1 MMKWKLL
8 LLKMLIQAYPI
19 MADEKPIPE
28 PFAVVVNHRHEA
40 LALAE
45 KISSKPVVITF
56 DSSKAE
62 VENAIAYTNSDCIL
76 VFPQL
81 VGGKMPRSIKAQGNM
96 SSLMEAPGK
105 GIITLFAF
113 EKSVPE
119 EYRYGMTQLIITDV
133 NDPILKK
140 DLCTKSDYLLTAF
153 RKYGEIPNKLRG
165 YEWLYLSAAFLYPF
179 LQRSGEAEAYPDI
192 VKTANLWAQEIEQLK
207 DIDSTVDMILEQLCD
222 YFTHEALGITIEM
235 KKDTR
240 VDEQQLNSLVFL
252 ANPKIFIS
260 TAKYRELLKRT
271 GIPVSY
277 DAVNAVLKERGILVA
292 GNGSV
297 GFTSKMNYYNTE
309 GNFKRHQMV
318 LLDASKIEVDDGITL
333 ADKM

>member
-19 MADEKPIPE
+19 MADKGLIPE
-28 PFAVVVNHRHEA
+28 PFAVIVNHRHEA
-40 LALAE
+40 LTLAE
-45 KISSKPVVITF
+45 KISSKPVVISF

-62 VENAIAYTNSDCIL
+62 VENAIAYTNSNCIL

-81 VGGKMPRSIKAQGNM
+81 IGGKMPRSIKAQGNM

-105 GIITLFAF
+105 GVITLFAF

-119 EYRYGMTQLIITDV
+119 AYRDSITQLIITDAD
-133 NDPILKK
+133 DPILKK
-140 DLCTKSDYLLTAF
+140 DLGTQSDDLLTAF

-179 LQRSGEAEAYPDI
+179 LQRLGDNENYPEI
-192 VKTANLWAQEIEQLK
+192 VRTAHLWAQEIEQLK

>member
-19 MADEKPIPE
+19 MADKGLIPE
-28 PFAVVVNHRHEA
+28 PFAIVVNHRNEA
-40 LALAE
+40 LTLAK
-45 KISSKPVVITF
+45 KISSKPVVISF
-56 DSSKAE
+56 DSSKAN
-62 VENAIAYTNSDCIL
+62 VENAITYTNSDCIL

-105 GIITLFAF
+105 GVITLFAF

-119 EYRYGMTQLIITDV
+119 EYRDDMTQLIITDV
-133 NDPILKK
+133 DDPILKK
-140 DLCTKSDYLLTAF
+140 NLCTQSDDLLTAF
-153 RKYGEIPNKLRG
+153 RKYGEISNMSRG
-165 YEWLYLSAAFLYPF
+165 YEWLYLSAAFLYPV
-179 LQRSGEAEAYPDI
+179 LQRLGDKEHYPEI
-192 VKTANLWAQEIEQLK
+192 VRTAHLWAREIEQLK

-222 YFTHEALGITIEM
+222 YFTHEALNITVEL

-240 VDEQQLNSLVFL
+240 VDEQQLDSHVFFD
-252 ANPKIFIS
+252 NPKIFIS
-260 TAKYRELLKRT
+260 TAKYRDLLKRT

-277 DAVNAVLKERGILVA
+277 DAVNAVLKERGILVT
-292 GNGSV
+292 GNGST

-333 ADKM
+333 ADNI

>member
-19 MADEKPIPE
+19 MADKGLIPE
-28 PFAVVVNHRHEA
+28 PFAVIVNHRHEA
-40 LALAE
+40 LTLAE
-45 KISSKPVVITF
+45 KISSKPVVISF

-62 VENAIAYTNSDCIL
+62 VENAIEYTNSDCIL

-96 SSLMEAPGK
+96 LSLLDSPEK

-119 EYRYGMTQLIITDV
+119 EYRDCMTQLIITDV
-133 NDPILKK
+133 DYPILKK
-140 DLCTKSDYLLTAF
+140 NLGAQSDDLLTAF
-153 RKYGEIPNKLRG
+153 GKYGEISNKLKG
-165 YEWLYLSAAFLYPF
+165 YEWLYLAAAFLYPV
-179 LQRSGEAEAYPDI
+179 LQRLGEAEAYPEI
-192 VKTANLWAQEIEQLK
+192 VKTAKLWVHELEQMK
-207 DIDSTVDMILEQLCD
+207 DIETTVDMILELMCD
-222 YFTHEALGITIEM
+222 YFTHEALNISIEM

-318 LLDASKIEVDDGITL
+318 LLDASKIEVDDGFTL

>member
-19 MADEKPIPE
+19 MADKGLIPE
-28 PFAVVVNHRHEA
+28 PFAVIVNHRHEA
-40 LALAE
+40 LTLAE
-45 KISSKPVVITF
+45 KISSKPVVISF
-56 DSSKAE
+56 DSSKEE
-62 VENAIAYTNSDCIL
+62 VENAIEYTNSNCIL

-153 RKYGEIPNKLRG
+153 RKYGEISNKLKG
-165 YEWLYLSAAFLYPF
+165 YEWLYLAAAFLYPV
-179 LQRSGEAEAYPDI
+179 LQRLGEAEAYPEI
-192 VKTANLWAQEIEQLK
+192 VKTAKLWVHELEQMK
-207 DIDSTVDMILEQLCD
+207 DIETTVDMIL
-222 YFTHEALGITIEM
+222 
-235 KKDTR
+235 
-240 VDEQQLNSLVFL
+240 
-252 ANPKIFIS
+252 
-260 TAKYRELLKRT
+260 
-271 GIPVSY
+271 
-277 DAVNAVLKERGILVA
+277 
-292 GNGSV
+292 
-297 GFTSKMNYYNTE
+297 
-309 GNFKRHQMV
+309 
-318 LLDASKIEVDDGITL
+318 
-333 ADKM
+333 